1 MNRPR
6 LSSIFA
12 SPTAVIRTVCS
23 MLLGYVLVLGPLTS
37 CSSSE
42 AGAPGGPAVRESKT
56 DGPAFS
62 RPELAL
68 STINLEALSG
78 TTDAGIDVSNASS
91 GYVNAVATSDNR
103 LKFQVTMGTMEY
115 YYDMPSD
122 GTPIAVPINGGSGSY
137 TFQIMQ
143 NTRSNLYAALGD
155 AVTVDVQLTDEFQPF
170 IRPNVYCSYDE
181 NSLVVQKANELA
193 ANAENQGDVLAS
205 IYSWIVENVRYDE
218 EKAEGVVNGTIADGY
233 IPNPDATLQAKTGIC
248 FDYASLAA
256 AMLRSQGI
264 PCKIIT
270 GDVSPD
276 SIYHAWNMVYLN
288 GTWINAR
295 MNVDSGTWTRIDFTF
310 AAGGA
315 TAYAGDGMSYT
326 DKFTY

>member
-6 LSSIFA
+6 TRSIFIDHNA
-12 SPTAVIRTVCS
+12 VLRTACL
-23 MLLGYVLVLGPLTS
+23 MLLGCLLTLGPLTS
-37 CSSSE
+37 CSDSQAGGPGADLTASSE
-42 AGAPGGPAVRESKT
+42 T
-56 DGPAFS
+56 TGPAFS
-62 RPELAL
+62 PPELAL
-68 STINLEALSG
+68 SPINLEALSG
-78 TTDAGIDVSNASS
+78 TPEAGIDVSNAAE
-91 GYVNAVATSDNR
+91 GYVGVVATSSSR
-103 LKFQVTMGTMEY
+103 LKFQVTMGAMEY

-143 NTRSNLYAALGD
+143 NTRSNLYAALGES
-155 AVTVDVQLTDEFQPF
+155 VTVDVQLTDEFQPF
-170 IRPNVYCSYDE
+170 LRPNVYCDYDE
-181 NSLVVQKANELA
+181 SSLVVQKANELA
-193 ANAENQGDVLAS
+193 AGAENQGDVLEA
-205 IYSWIVENVRYDE
+205 IYTWIVENVQYDD

-233 IPNPDATLQAKTGIC
+233 IPSPDATLQAETGIC

-295 MNVDSGTWTRIDFTF
+295 MSVDSDTWTRIDFTF
-310 AAGGA
+310 GAGGA

-326 DKFTY
+326 DKYTY